1 MPSETVIVPK
11 IKGIPFAFR
20 TPRAAC
26 SAKVLICI
34 LHGVTVPHVEA
45 MPTCDF

>member
-11 IKGIPFAFR
+11 INGIPLALR

-26 SAKVLICI
+26 SARSLMCM
-34 LHGVTVPHVEA
+34 LQGVTVPQVEA
-45 MPTCDF
+45 MPT